1 MDSPARRYML
11 DSSGFAESD
20 SCETGATHK
29 NWEGLFAALGISAIG
44 WATLAL
50 VITRFLR

>member
-11 DSSGFAESD
+11 DGFVDTDSS
-20 SCETGATHK
+20 ETSSTHT

-44 WATLAL
+44 WATVAIL
-50 VITRFLR
+50 IMRFLH

>member
-11 DSSGFAESD
+11 DSNAFVDPD
-20 SCETGATHK
+20 SCETDTTHT

-44 WATLAL
+44 WATLAIL
-50 VITRFLR
+50 ISRLLR